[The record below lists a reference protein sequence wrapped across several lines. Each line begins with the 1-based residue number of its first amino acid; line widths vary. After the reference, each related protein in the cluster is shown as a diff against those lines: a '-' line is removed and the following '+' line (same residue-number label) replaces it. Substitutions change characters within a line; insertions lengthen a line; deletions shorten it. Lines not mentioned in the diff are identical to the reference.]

1 MLKPWKPRTPA
12 KINYLVFVNLGKY
25 MRKFML
31 MLTIIVVS
39 ASSTS
44 AQYVDPNFS
53 IKNFKVFVQI
63 IDKAKQGCWTN
74 ISDTRNY
81 IQNKLSESGVQL
93 IDDQSKTDLTLKFS
107 ILAKR
112 TGHGWCYG
120 NMSLRL
126 TANVMLGEYMIL
138 GTFYQKNTVDIKSQ
152 HFNNSALNWLD
163 KTLPELK

>member
-1 MLKPWKPRTPA
+1 
-12 KINYLVFVNLGKY
+12 
-25 MRKFML
+25 
-31 MLTIIVVS
+31 MLTIIAIS

-53 IKNFKVFVQI
+53 IKDFKVFVEV

-74 ISDTRNY
+74 ISETRHY
-81 IQNKLSESGVQL
+81 IQKKLSEVGVQV
-93 IDDQSKTDLTLKFS
+93 IDDQSKTDLTLTFAL
-107 ILAKR
+107 LAQR

-126 TANVMLGEYMIL
+126 TANVRLGEYMIL

-152 HFNNSALNWLD
+152 HFNNSAFKWLD
-163 KTLPELK
+163 NTLPDLK

>member
-1 MLKPWKPRTPA
+1 
-12 KINYLVFVNLGKY
+12 

-53 IKNFKVFVQI
+53 IKDFKVFVEV

-74 ISDTRNY
+74 ISETRRY
-81 IQNKLSESGVQL
+81 IQKKLSEVGIQV
-93 IDDQSKTDLTLKFS
+93 IDDQSKTDLTLKFAL
-107 ILAKR
+107 LAQR

-126 TANVMLGEYMIL
+126 TANVRLGEYMIL

-152 HFNNSALNWLD
+152 HFNNSAFKWLD
-163 KTLPELK
+163 KTLPDLK

>member
-1 MLKPWKPRTPA
+1 
-12 KINYLVFVNLGKY
+12 
-25 MRKFML
+25 MRKFIL
-31 MLTIIVVS
+31 MLTIILGT

-74 ISDTRNY
+74 ISETRRY
-81 IQNKLSESGVQL
+81 IQEKLAEDNVQL
-93 IDDQSKTDLTLKFS
+93 IDDQSKTDLTLKLA
-107 ILAKR
+107 ILAQR

-120 NMSLRL
+120 NMSLSL

-138 GTFYQKNTVDIKSQ
+138 GTFYQKNNVEIKSQ
-152 HFNNSALNWLD
+152 HFNNSTLKWLD
-163 KTLPELK
+163 KTLPDLK